1 MDIAAI
7 PAALDAGLDPN
18 AESELGHT
26 LLAEAVHYRAHQ
38 SVLDALIAHGASVNS
53 GGSSGYLPLAAA
65 VRRYVP
71 ALDILLHAGADPNT
85 RTVGSAPL
93 PSAAFDARPVWF
105 TPLADALCVGP
116 GSLSRL
122 LKAGGDAMN
131 AVEDASLLRLACER
145 AYSECF
151 DYLLARGWRDETIG
165 SSLHLSAAAGWLE
178 RVQAHLRHGVPV
190 DTPDEHMRTAL
201 SMAVCADR
209 PSIVAELLA
218 WGADPT
224 QTVRW
229 RWGPTMLGC
238 GVDSEYPGMGIGTES
253 PRIMDIVRSESAA
266 LMLLEAGA
274 DLHAEDPSSDGYR
287 PPVLNALAESGKI
300 DIVCALVQS
309 GAHVDVSDRAGR
321 TPLHVFALQ
330 GNEMAI
336 RRLVGLGA
344 SVDARD
350 TDGETPLMYA
360 AANACPSTVSSL
372 LWSGASTERRDDEGW
387 TALDHAC
394 TAAAELADP
403 VTGGADLW
411 ESAIAPEATVR
422 LLQGAA
428 CDATA
433 PTDPST

>member
-7 PAALDAGLDPN
+7 PAALEAGLDPN
-18 AESELGHT
+18 AESDLGHT
-26 LLAEAVHYRAHQ
+26 LLAEAVHYRARQ
-38 SVLDALIAHGASVNS
+38 SVLDALITHGASVNS

-85 RTVGSAPL
+85 RTLGSTP
-93 PSAAFDARPVWF
+93 PPFAASDARPVWF

-122 LKAGGDAMN
+122 LKAGADPMN
-131 AVEDASLLRLACER
+131 AVEDASLVRLACER

-165 SSLHLSAAAGWLE
+165 SNLHLSAAAGWLE

-190 DTPDEHMRTAL
+190 DVPDEHMRTAL
-201 SMAVCADR
+201 CMAVCAGR

-229 RWGPTMLGC
+229 RWAPTMPGC

-253 PRIMDIVRSESAA
+253 PRIIDMVRSESVA
-266 LMLLEAGA
+266 LLLLDAGA
-274 DLHAEDPSSDGYR
+274 DLEADNPSSDVYR
-287 PPVLNALAESGKI
+287 PPVLNALAESGKV
-300 DIVCALVQS
+300 DIVCSLVRA
-309 GAHVDVSDRAGR
+309 GANVDVSDREGR
-321 TPLHVFALQ
+321 TPLHMFALQ

-336 RRLVGLGA
+336 RRLVALGA

-350 TDGETPLMYA
+350 TDRQTPLMYA
-360 AANACPSTVSSL
+360 AANAYPTTVSSL
-372 LWSGASTERRDDEGW
+372 LWSGASTERRDGEGW
-387 TALDHAC
+387 TALDHAS
-394 TAAAELADP
+394 AEAAESGDP
-403 VTGGADLW
+403 AAGGAGLW

-422 LLQGAA
+422 LLRGAA
-428 CDATA
+428 RDATA
-433 PTDPST
+433 PTDSST